1 MFAAAEGQRGEIAH
15 VLRPHGRLVPD
26 FVPRRHQQQ
35 RAGGRHCAVRQRLPT
50 RVRDRLFRRDG
61 RHRGRLAQTR
71 PRRR

>member
-1 MFAAAEGQRGEIAH
+1 MFAAAEGQREKIAH
-15 VLRPHGRLVPD
+15 VLWPHGRLVPD
-26 FVPRRHQQQ
+26 FVLRRHQRE
-35 RAGGRHCAVRQRLPT
+35 RAGGRRRAVRQRLPT